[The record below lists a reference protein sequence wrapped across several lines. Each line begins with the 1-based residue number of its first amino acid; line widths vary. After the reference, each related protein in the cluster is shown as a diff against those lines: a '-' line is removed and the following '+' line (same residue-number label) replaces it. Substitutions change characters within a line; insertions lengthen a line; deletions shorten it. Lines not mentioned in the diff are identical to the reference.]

1 MFGDHLDVYNKTS
14 GTLHIEFDI
23 VADKLEQHGLAT
35 RIGEKE
41 IELFDGETRRFII
54 MKTDDLKRA
63 YTLLHTAY
71 LYVM

>member
-1 MFGDHLDVYNKTS
+1 MLGNHLDVYNKTS

-23 VADKLEQHGLAT
+23 VAERLEQHGLAT
-35 RIGEKE
+35 RIEEKE
-41 IELFDGETRRFII
+41 IELVDGETRRFII